1 MNLIVPTLKPGDLI
15 EILAP
20 AKAIEENHILFA
32 KDFFESKGFKVRIS
46 ENCLGV
52 ENYFSGSVSQRLVDF
67 QNALNDP
74 DVKAIVCARGGYGCV
89 QLVDKVQWA
98 NSLLTPKWIVGF
110 SDVTVFHQRVNI
122 LGNNSIH
129 GTMPLNFETNS
140 PEALQ
145 TLVDAL
151 TGHPYSIVTSAHQ
164 KNTLGKAK
172 GRLLGGNLSILYS
185 LLGTNDQVDYS
196 SSILFIEDVAEQIY
210 HLDRMFYAFEKAGIL
225 DKINGLVIGGMTDF
239 KDTAT
244 PFGMSYEEVILS
256 HFEYRNIPVCF
267 NFPAGHIDDN
277 RALILG
283 AGVTLSVQKEKVQLT
298 F

>member
-1 MNLIVPTLKPGDLI
+1 MNLIVPALKPGDLI

-52 ENYFSGSVSQRLVDF
+52 KNYFSGSVSQRLVDF

-151 TGHPYSIVTSAHQ
+151 TGQPYSIVTSAHP

-196 SSILFIEDVAEQIY
+196 NSILFIEDVAEQIY

-283 AGVTLSVQKEKVQLT
+283 AGVKLSVQKEKVQLT